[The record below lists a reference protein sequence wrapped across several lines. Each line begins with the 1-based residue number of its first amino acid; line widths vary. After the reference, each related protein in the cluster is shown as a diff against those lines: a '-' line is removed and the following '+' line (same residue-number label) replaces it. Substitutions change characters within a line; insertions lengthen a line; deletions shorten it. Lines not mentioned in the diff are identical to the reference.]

1 MNLPS
6 FTQKLSFRIQLILA
20 AFVIA
25 MAAFHLLYWQPE
37 MENRLRRSITN
48 SVTRNVDTIAN
59 AAAPEL
65 YAGDLQS
72 MNDVLTSFV
81 EQYNQD
87 RRINS
92 DPETGQ
98 LSYSDAGDTRV
109 TYLEILGNTGDS
121 KFRFGEPPENHS
133 AESTNL
139 LHVQREV
146 VFVGLSAGIV
156 KASFDISTAIAREH
170 SWLLWY
176 EELQLA
182 FAFGLAIA
190 TALVLDRNVRR
201 PLTLLAKASQ
211 SLSQGDYTAQ
221 LPPPSKDEVGVLSS
235 GFDRMRVEL
244 HQRLDELER
253 SRRQAESANQAKSQF
268 IANMSHEIRTPMN
281 SILGM
286 GELLSQTELNPTQ
299 KAYVSVFSESAKSL
313 LAIINQILDFSKI
326 EVGKLSLNEEQFNL
340 HELIGDT
347 LKTLSFS
354 PKAQNLQIFYRLGPN
369 TPEFLVGDEH
379 RLKQVLINLVGN
391 AIKFTEEGDIRVDV
405 TAHSSPDRQIKL
417 LFSVSDTGRGI
428 PEEQRKIIF
437 EPFEQADGSNTREYG
452 GTGLGLAVSS
462 GIIESAGG
470 KIWVESKLDVGT
482 TFHFEWTFKE
492 ADIKSIPELQGT
504 NAPFDRITVIEPHDE
519 QRKIML
525 ETISQWSD
533 KISGY
538 RRLSDAS
545 LTAGTVKESSES
557 HLIFVDF
564 TSLSET
570 ERNQLLQQKSNSIHV
585 VGLLADPK
593 GTAFIQNLPGID
605 QILIKPV
612 KKSEFKCVLERMNI
626 DQSEPN
632 HPENLAFEKS
642 PDEVGEATSD
652 PDKELSVLVADD
664 VASNRLLV
672 THLLKKMGHQVSIA
686 VDGSDAIERWQEE
699 QPDVILMDIQMP
711 KLDGLEATKR
721 IRELEATEGG
731 HVTIIA
737 ATAGAMIADRNKC
750 IEVGMDDYI
759 SKPIRIND
767 FQKVLKRR
775 PR

>member
-1 MNLPS
+1 
-6 FTQKLSFRIQLILA
+6 
-20 AFVIA
+20 
-25 MAAFHLLYWQPE
+25 
-37 MENRLRRSITN
+37 
-48 SVTRNVDTIAN
+48 
-59 AAAPEL
+59 
-65 YAGDLQS
+65 
-72 MNDVLTSFV
+72 
-81 EQYNQD
+81 
-87 RRINS
+87 
-92 DPETGQ
+92 
-98 LSYSDAGDTRV
+98 
-109 TYLEILGNTGDS
+109 
-121 KFRFGEPPENHS
+121 
-133 AESTNL
+133 
-139 LHVQREV
+139 
-146 VFVGLSAGIV
+146 
-156 KASFDISTAIAREH
+156 
-170 SWLLWY
+170 
-176 EELQLA
+176 
-182 FAFGLAIA
+182 
-190 TALVLDRNVRR
+190 
-201 PLTLLAKASQ
+201 
-211 SLSQGDYTAQ
+211 
-221 LPPPSKDEVGVLSS
+221 
-235 GFDRMRVEL
+235 
-244 HQRLDELER
+244 
-253 SRRQAESANQAKSQF
+253 
-268 IANMSHEIRTPMN
+268 MN

-347 LKTLSFS
+347 LKTLRFS
-354 PKAQNLQIFYRLGPN
+354 PRAENLQIFYRIGPD

-391 AIKFTEEGDIRVDV
+391 AIKFTEEGNIRVDV
-405 TAHSSPDRQIKL
+405 NTHSSPDGQIKL
-417 LFSVSDTGRGI
+417 HFSVSDTGRGI
-428 PEEQRKIIF
+428 PAEQRKIIF

-470 KIWVESKLDVGT
+470 KIWVESKLNVGT
-482 TFHFEWTFKE
+482 TFHFEWTFK
-492 ADIKSIPELQGT
+492 AAKIKSVHEPQGT
-504 NAPFDRITVIEPHDE
+504 IALFDRITVIEPHDE

-525 ETISQWSD
+525 EVISQWSE
-533 KISGY
+533 KISGF
-538 RRLSDAS
+538 RTLSDAS
-545 LTAGTVKESSES
+545 LTNGPEQEGSDS
-557 HLIFVDF
+557 HLIFVDC

-570 ERNQLLQQKSNSIHV
+570 ERNRLVQEKGNSTHV
-585 VGLLADPK
+585 VGLLSDPK
-593 GTAFIQNLPGID
+593 GTALIQNLPNID

-612 KKSEFKCVLERMNI
+612 KKSEFKCVVERKNI
-626 DQSEPN
+626 DQSEPS
-632 HPENLAFEKS
+632 HLDHQALEKS
-642 PDEVGEATSD
+642 TDEVGETTSN
-652 PDKELSVLVADD
+652 PDEELSVLVADD

-767 FQKVLKRR
+767 FQKALKRR